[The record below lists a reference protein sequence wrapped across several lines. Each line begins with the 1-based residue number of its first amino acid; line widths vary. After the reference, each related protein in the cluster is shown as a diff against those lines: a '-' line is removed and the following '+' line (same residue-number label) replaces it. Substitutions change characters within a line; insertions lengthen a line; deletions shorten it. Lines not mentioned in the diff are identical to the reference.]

1 MQAGVDESV
10 KVVVVRDTR
19 LAARSRRARATPS
32 MWSAGGGLSDLV
44 NNVKKAG
51 ESAASIGFSLDAL
64 QQEMDPSLAEG
75 ADRVEARMQLA
86 KRRFRA
92 VAAPVSSH
100 FWSSR

>member
-75 ADRVEARMQLA
+75 ADALEFNPLTHTWSLVTSSSIARL
-86 KRRFRA
+86 
-92 VAAPVSSH
+92 H
-100 FWSSR
+100 